1 MYDSHVS
8 WFASLPILG
17 FPRQLKNPKGLPN
30 HHFPIPCLKFPCSE
44 SWYVQF
50 FYSFLLYKSLIT
62 YFISYHWLSPSLF
75 GQNPQKSPRNSPCFR
90 WNPEPENCSPGEAE
104 NLVLQLQSAANKGSR
119 GSVARP
125 ALVAWWP
132 TERWCCFFE
141 GKLMDNLWNIYP
153 VYLPTFG
160 WFLG

>member
-50 FYSFLLYKSLIT
+50 FFSFLLYKSLIA

-75 GQNPQKSPRNSPCFR
+75 GQNPQKSQKLPMFSVKSLTGELDRRSC
-90 WNPEPENCSPGEAE
+90 CSFKAQPTKARGGQWHARPWSHGGRPSGD
-104 NLVLQLQSAANKGSR
+104 VVFSR
-119 GSVARP
+119 GN
-125 ALVAWWP
+125 WWIIH
-132 TERWCCFFE
+132 
-141 GKLMDNLWNIYP
+141 DNPWNIDP